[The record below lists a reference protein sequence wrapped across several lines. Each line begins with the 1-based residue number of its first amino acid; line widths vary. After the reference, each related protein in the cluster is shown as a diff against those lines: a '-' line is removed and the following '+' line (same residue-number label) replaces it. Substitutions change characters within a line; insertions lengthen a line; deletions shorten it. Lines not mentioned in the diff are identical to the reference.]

1 MDRHARWGG
10 QSLGRRLEGPRRA
23 NGKPY
28 SPPRRVGAG
37 AGLDAMTTPNT
48 KPDRS
53 EAEGVAQ
60 DIDWKDYRDHLS
72 TADQEGNRRWLYPKQ
87 PKGDFYRWR
96 SWMSWVLLAV
106 MFVGPFVRINGNPL
120 LMVNIVERKF
130 SILGQIFWP
139 EDTVIFAV
147 AMLVF
152 LTGIVIFT
160 TAFGR
165 LWCGWTCPQT
175 VLMEMVFRKLE
186 YWIEGD
192 GPAQKALDAAPWTAA
207 KITKKLTKWFV
218 FFALS
223 FVIGNTLLSYIIG
236 SDALYDIITDDPRKH
251 LVGLGFMLAFTL
263 LFFSIF
269 ARFREQACTFICP
282 YGRFQSTILDENTMI
297 VAYDYKRGESRGPL
311 KRDESDEQR
320 HAEGKGD
327 CISCRQCVAVCP
339 TGIDIRDGLQM
350 ECVNC
355 TACIDACDGMMD
367 KIGKPRGLIRFAS
380 KNAIET
386 GKKQRFTARMGV
398 YLGILTALITVFL
411 ILVVTRADVETLLLR
426 APGGL
431 FQTLPDGQIQNLYTM
446 KVINKASRDIPVT
459 LKLEKGPG
467 EVMVLGG
474 EFVVPKEDLGKT
486 SVLIKLP
493 PDALTGAKTK
503 LRIGVYEDDKLL
515 ETVKTVF
522 VGPRTRKTN

>member
-1 MDRHARWGG
+1 
-10 QSLGRRLEGPRRA
+10 
-23 NGKPY
+23 
-28 SPPRRVGAG
+28 
-37 AGLDAMTTPNT
+37 MTNPNT
-48 KPDRS
+48 KQDTS

-207 KITKKLTKWFV
+207 KITKK
-218 FFALS
+218 
-223 FVIGNTLLSYIIG
+223 
-236 SDALYDIITDDPRKH
+236 
-251 LVGLGFMLAFTL
+251 
-263 LFFSIF
+263 
-269 ARFREQACTFICP
+269 
-282 YGRFQSTILDENTMI
+282 
-297 VAYDYKRGESRGPL
+297 
-311 KRDESDEQR
+311 
-320 HAEGKGD
+320 
-327 CISCRQCVAVCP
+327 
-339 TGIDIRDGLQM
+339 
-350 ECVNC
+350 
-355 TACIDACDGMMD
+355 
-367 KIGKPRGLIRFAS
+367 
-380 KNAIET
+380 IE
-386 GKKQRFTARMGV
+386 RR
-398 YLGILTALITVFL
+398 
-411 ILVVTRADVETLLLR
+411 
-426 APGGL
+426 
-431 FQTLPDGQIQNLYTM
+431 
-446 KVINKASRDIPVT
+446 
-459 LKLEKGPG
+459 
-467 EVMVLGG
+467 
-474 EFVVPKEDLGKT
+474 
-486 SVLIKLP
+486 
-493 PDALTGAKTK
+493 
-503 LRIGVYEDDKLL
+503 
-515 ETVKTVF
+515 
-522 VGPRTRKTN
+522 